1 MNKPEYLRW
10 IIKEDG
16 VIKDNSIQL
25 KCYRIEYNNDPD
37 VLDDWALHIRR
48 HYIPD
53 DELEEDCTLLG
64 LTSEEY
70 LRSSVIPQKDV
81 HLGPTS
87 RSNTITE
94 ILISDLLEF
103 VYGFHVPRI
112 RQTNMSG
119 TTVSEHGTDVIGYQ
133 FEKEDKTPSSKDKL
147 IAAEV
152 KAVLSKADTSVIKSA
167 VEDSVKDEYRVA
179 QTLNYM
185 RKKLK
190 HYGKLEE
197 SKDIERFQLKTK
209 YDYSIFYV
217 PAGITSLAEL
227 DEVTVGE
234 EKIHIIPEIDGNDLK
249 LCHGN
254 CIFFV
259 HGKNLMKLTHEVFE
273 RCTK

>member
-16 VIKDNSIQL
+16 VIKDNSIPL

-81 HLGPTS
+81 HLGPIS

-147 IAAEV
+147 VAAEV
-152 KAVLSKADTSVIKSA
+152 KAVLSKADTSVVKSA

-185 RKKLK
+185 RK
-190 HYGKLEE
+190 
-197 SKDIERFQLKTK
+197 
-209 YDYSIFYV
+209 
-217 PAGITSLAEL
+217 
-227 DEVTVGE
+227 
-234 EKIHIIPEIDGNDLK
+234 
-249 LCHGN
+249 N
-254 CIFFV
+254 CRRNEAVIV
-259 HGKNLMKLTHEVFE
+259 L
-273 RCTK
+273 

>member
-1 MNKPEYLRW
+1 MDKPEYLHW
-10 IIKEDG
+10 IIKEEG
-16 VIKDNSIQL
+16 IIENNSIPI
-25 KCYRIEYNNDPD
+25 KCFRIEYNNDSE

-48 HYIPD
+48 HYISD
-53 DELEEDCTLLG
+53 DELKEDCEILEQTP
-64 LTSEEY
+64 EEY

-112 RQTNMSG
+112 RQINMSG
-119 TTVSEHGTDVIGYQ
+119 ATVSEHGTDVIGYR

-147 IAAEV
+147 VAAEV
-152 KAVLSKADTSVIKSA
+152 KAVLSKADTSVIKNA
-167 VEDSVKDEYRVA
+167 IEDSAKDEYRVS

-190 HYGKLEE
+190 HYGKTDE

-209 YDYSIFYV
+209 CDYSIDYV
-217 PAGITSLAEL
+217 PAGITSLAKLE
-227 DEVTVGE
+227 EVIDGE
-234 EKIHIIPEIDGNDLK
+234 EKIQVIPGINGNDIQ
-249 LCHGN
+249 LCRGK

-259 HGKNLMKLTHEVFE
+259 HGKDLMKLTHEVFE